1 MCWGL
6 INMNEK
12 VNENSWIPLMVVAC
26 ATFIIAVDTSFMNVS
41 ISQISANLNTD
52 VSTIQMIVSF
62 YTLITAALIL
72 LSTKLQDIVGKKK
85 LFLIGVV
92 LFGIGT
98 FIAAISLSD
107 TMLFVG
113 WSVIEGVAGALM
125 VPAIV
130 SIISGTY
137 SGKKRTIAL
146 ATLGIMGAVANAFG
160 PLLGGVITTFL
171 SWRFA
176 FAFELIII
184 FFILGM
190 QNKIPNFK
198 PTESKNDLDII
209 GAVISSIGLVLL
221 VFGILTLSKDI
232 NISVAVMILG
242 LIVLAIF
249 IWYELKRKRAGKV
262 PLLDV
267 DLFKDKNLRVGA
279 SIKLLYNLTLKG
291 GLFVI
296 FLFFQTVLQ
305 LNAFDTGLASLP
317 LTTGLLIFSLTTPR
331 LIGKL
336 NHKTLMAIGCIISIV
351 GCLILSYQFRLN
363 TTMLDL
369 IPGQFLFGAGIG
381 FVMALTV
388 DVALFDIPAESQNN
402 ASGIVSTGET
412 LGSSMG
418 TAIIGIIL
426 ILGVMGGINTAV
438 DTYAPEHSG
447 DEQFHQDV
455 YDYFQKVGNIDDVK
469 AQDSIIVNT
478 ADIIIQNAMAFVM
491 QVLAII
497 IGVILIL
504 TLRIKDKNVKKQ

>member
-1 MCWGL
+1 
-6 INMNEK
+6 
-12 VNENSWIPLMVVAC
+12 
-26 ATFIIAVDTSFMNVS
+26 MNVS

>member
-1 MCWGL
+1 
-6 INMNEK
+6 
-12 VNENSWIPLMVVAC
+12 
-26 ATFIIAVDTSFMNVS
+26 
-41 ISQISANLNTD
+41 
-52 VSTIQMIVSF
+52 
-62 YTLITAALIL
+62 
-72 LSTKLQDIVGKKK
+72 
-85 LFLIGVV
+85 
-92 LFGIGT
+92 
-98 FIAAISLSD
+98 
-107 TMLFVG
+107 
-113 WSVIEGVAGALM
+113 
-125 VPAIV
+125 
-130 SIISGTY
+130 
-137 SGKKRTIAL
+137 
-146 ATLGIMGAVANAFG
+146 
-160 PLLGGVITTFL
+160 
-171 SWRFA
+171 
-176 FAFELIII
+176 
-184 FFILGM
+184 M

-198 PTESKNDLDII
+198 PTESKKDLDII
-209 GAVISSIGLVLL
+209 GAIISSIGLVLL
-221 VFGILTLSKDI
+221 VLGILTLTKDVTAS
-232 NISVAVMILG
+232 ISEIILG
-242 LIVLAIF
+242 LIILAIF
-249 IWYELKRKRAGKV
+249 IWYELKRKRSAKV

-267 DLFKDKNLRVGA
+267 DLFRDKNLRLGA

-296 FLFFQTVLQ
+296 FLFFQTALQ

-317 LTTGLLIFSLTTPR
+317 LTIGLLIFTLTTPK

-351 GCLILSYQFRLN
+351 GCLILSYQFKIN
-363 TTMLDL
+363 ISMLDL

-388 DVALFDIPAESQNN
+388 DVALFDVPAESQNN

-426 ILGVMGGINTAV
+426 ILGVMGGISTAV

-491 QVLAII
+491 QVTTILM
-497 IGVILIL
+497 GVVFVL
-504 TLRIKDKNVKKQ
+504 TLRLQDKKIKKQ

>member
-1 MCWGL
+1 
-6 INMNEK
+6 
-12 VNENSWIPLMVVAC
+12 
-26 ATFIIAVDTSFMNVS
+26 
-41 ISQISANLNTD
+41 
-52 VSTIQMIVSF
+52 
-62 YTLITAALIL
+62 
-72 LSTKLQDIVGKKK
+72 
-85 LFLIGVV
+85 
-92 LFGIGT
+92 
-98 FIAAISLSD
+98 
-107 TMLFVG
+107 
-113 WSVIEGVAGALM
+113 M

-351 GCLILSYQFRLN
+351 GCLVLSYQFRLN

-438 DTYAPEHSG
+438 DTYAPEYSG
-447 DEQFHQDV
+447 NEQFHQDV
-455 YDYFQKVGNIDDVK
+455 YE
-469 AQDSIIVNT
+469 
-478 ADIIIQNAMAFVM
+478 
-491 QVLAII
+491 
-497 IGVILIL
+497 
-504 TLRIKDKNVKKQ
+504 